1 MQNLYRVEV
10 SACKLP
16 DGLAPT
22 ASFREDRA
30 NRGKV
35 NPVLAVLKKYEQQF
49 PLLEIS
55 FTVHALIMPPFP
67 IRTRL
72 LKDGEKEKMEKTK
85 RMAIYKLQIMH
96 F

>member
-35 NPVLAVLKKYEQQF
+35 NPVLAVLQKIRTT
-49 PLLEIS
+49 IS
-55 FTVHALIMPPFP
+55 FVRDFTVHALIMPPFP